1 MLPKYN
7 GKLTLKSTVIV
18 LKLISNVNST
28 MCTVYSLRFKSQ
40 IIPIQRI
47 LCSMPTTNLCSISTP
62 TLSGQQSLITLGE
75 WRPVLML
82 SPYWQYQRS
91 PQVSSHPLQLTYCCL
106 VNRSSRKAT
115 TQLIRRNH
123 YQRAPLQLSQ
133 QAIQRGSDLW
143 HVPIHQVPSKY
154 QRRTPL

>member
-18 LKLISNVNST
+18 LKLISNVNLT
-28 MCTVYSLRFKSQ
+28 MYMLYSLYFKSQ

-47 LCSMPTTNLCSISTP
+47 LYSIPITNLCSISTP
-62 TLSGQQSLITLGE
+62 TSSGQQSLITLGE

-91 PQVSSHPLQLTYCCL
+91 PQASSHPLQLTYCCL
-106 VNRSSRKAT
+106 VNHSSRKAT
-115 TQLIRRNH
+115 TQLIQRKH
-123 YQRAPLQLSQ
+123 YQHVHLQLSQ
-133 QAIQRGSDLW
+133 QAIQQGLDLW